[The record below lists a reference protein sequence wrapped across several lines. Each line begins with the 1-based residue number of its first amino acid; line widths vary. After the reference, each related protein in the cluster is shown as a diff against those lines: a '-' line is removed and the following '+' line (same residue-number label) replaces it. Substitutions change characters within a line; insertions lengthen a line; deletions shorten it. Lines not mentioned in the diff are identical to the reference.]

1 MVVESEQRRG
11 VEETLRRLGSGRVRW
26 LLRQAP
32 ELRLDLEWVREG
44 MVGGGS
50 AGESESPYGVYCSRV
65 ERVVV
70 EWKRRSSRVYVIDDD
85 LGHARHHLMK
95 S

>member
-1 MVVESEQRRG
+1 
-11 VEETLRRLGSGRVRW
+11 
-26 LLRQAP
+26 
-32 ELRLDLEWVREG
+32 
-44 MVGGGS
+44 VGGGS
-50 AGESESPYGVYCSRV
+50 AVESESPYGLYCSRV

-95 S
+95 L